1 MFIAF
6 NKFSFLMFF
15 FLWSVNFGYEP
26 ELEIKIAQTETYRD
40 AANCKISWKIST

>member
-1 MFIAF
+1 MF
-6 NKFSFLMFF
+6 FF

-40 AANCKISWKIST
+40 AANCKLCSFGSFSLVLMMS